1 MQYDNI
7 MIKLK
12 TLMNEGDEPKKFS
25 PEVKKHFLE
34 IVSTYNKYQESL
46 DRKSDIL
53 EIAETLGGIVDAAQ
67 ELAVNESDDW
77 FDKHTVKRNMGDLK
91 KLGSNF
97 DKVAV
102 EAKSLDQRLNGLYED
117 MGHIL
122 SRYYKLGDISEGEM
136 KARLGLNDKPVN
148 EAKEF
153 PSKEKLVAYMMKHG
167 HNKKTS
173 QGVVDA
179 NYEYVKKYYKG
190 TGLPR
195 ISDVLWTVESVN
207 DTNKAE
213 TWVLYGGPKR
223 RPTVIEKF
231 PNGYSANLAFKKNFG
246 KKSSFDVYGIQPLN
260 RFKQDYPQVKLPESV
275 NEAYAHGAKYSKD
288 GYVKKLSN
296 QNGKLSKK
304 VTVDGKEYKYNPV
317 YKTYNSIKG
326 NELLHKSDVEKAKG
340 IIAEG
345 VMSDIDVMA
354 QESKD
359 FATFTKSVFK
369 EYKDL
374 KKTRESINWLESLYK
389 ATNESVNEAP
399 NRRISKTE
407 IQLAM
412 YKPRDDY
419 FFEKIDNSSFRL
431 HLSSRDAQHINTLE
445 DKFNVT
451 DDGRGHYGS
460 AYIIKQ
466 KA

>member
-1 MQYDNI
+1 MVLNI
-7 MIKLK
+7 
-12 TLMNEGDEPKKFS
+12 
-25 PEVKKHFLE
+25 V
-34 IVSTYNKYQESL
+34 
-46 DRKSDIL
+46 
-53 EIAETLGGIVDAAQ
+53 
-67 ELAVNESDDW
+67 
-77 FDKHTVKRNMGDLK
+77 
-91 KLGSNF
+91 
-97 DKVAV
+97 
-102 EAKSLDQRLNGLYED
+102 
-117 MGHIL
+117 
-122 SRYYKLGDISEGEM
+122 
-136 KARLGLNDKPVN
+136 
-148 EAKEF
+148 
-153 PSKEKLVAYMMKHG
+153 
-167 HNKKTS
+167 
-173 QGVVDA
+173 
-179 NYEYVKKYYKG
+179 
-190 TGLPR
+190 
-195 ISDVLWTVESVN
+195 
-207 DTNKAE
+207 
-213 TWVLYGGPKR
+213 
-223 RPTVIEKF
+223 
-231 PNGYSANLAFKKNFG
+231 
-246 KKSSFDVYGIQPLN
+246 
-260 RFKQDYPQVKLPESV
+260 
-275 NEAYAHGAKYSKD
+275 KD